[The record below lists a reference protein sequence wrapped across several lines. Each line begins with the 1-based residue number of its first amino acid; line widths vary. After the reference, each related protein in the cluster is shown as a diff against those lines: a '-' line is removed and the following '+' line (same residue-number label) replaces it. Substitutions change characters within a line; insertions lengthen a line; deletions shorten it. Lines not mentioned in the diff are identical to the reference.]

1 MSEVRM
7 TDSSDGA
14 NSLHSSY
21 PSSWADTLKRYR
33 TWLQIN
39 RGLSAQTVRSYC
51 SDIDECLN
59 ILWLSGV
66 RSLQAVTLSDIRQWL
81 VHESRSLARS
91 SMARKAVSVRS
102 FFAWAHRAGILS
114 DNPSEGLATPKQGTF
129 LPTVLTIDQAKTLLD
144 MADHAAH
151 QACEQIRKNQA
162 AQAHDSD
169 IRRHAVSVEDAAIA
183 ELLYATG
190 MRVGELT
197 GINVNDVDSDRQSVL
212 VHGKGNKDRI
222 VPFGDPAAKALTAWE
237 TIARPILVSDQSE
250 CAALFVGERGKRIN
264 QREVRSVIHRL
275 ARTADVPDISPHALR
290 HSAATH
296 MLDGGADLREVQELL
311 GHSSLM
317 TTQRYTH
324 VSIEQMREK
333 YARAFPRA

>member
-1 MSEVRM
+1 MAG
-7 TDSSDGA
+7 SSDDVHV
-14 NSLHSSY
+14 NSSQSSY
-21 PSSWADTLKRYR
+21 PSSWASVLERYR
-33 TWLQIN
+33 IWLKVN
-39 RGLSAQTVRSYC
+39 RGLSVQTVRSYC

-66 RSLQAVTLSDIRQWL
+66 HSLHDVTLSDIRQWL

-102 FFAWAHRAGILS
+102 FFAWAHRADILS
-114 DNPSEGLATPKQGTF
+114 HNPAEGLATPKQGTF

-144 MADHAAH
+144 TADRTAH
-151 QACEQIRKNQA
+151 DACENINKRQGQSP
-162 AQAHDSD
+162 DP
-169 IRRHAVSVEDAAIA
+169 RRDALSVEDAAIA

-197 GINVNDVDSDRQSVL
+197 GINVDDVDSDRQSVL

-222 VPFGDPAAKALTAWE
+222 VPFGDPAARALEAWE
-237 TIARPILVSDQSE
+237 TIARPILVSSQFDN
-250 CAALFVGERGKRIN
+250 AALFVGERGKRIN
-264 QREVRSVIHRL
+264 QREVRALIHRL
-275 ARTADVPDISPHALR
+275 ARQADVPDISPHALR